1 MPWCGYWAT
10 GGFALWWLLP
20 LIGIALMGV
29 MFFVCS
35 RRFACMGGR
44 RRICGGVARWE
55 RDVEGSKQ
63 DAREPSGNPS

>member
-10 GGFALWWLLP
+10 GGFALWWILP

-35 RRFACMGGR
+35 RRFACKR
-44 RRICGGVARWE
+44 PR
-55 RDVEGSKQ
+55 
-63 DAREPSGNPS
+63 NPR